1 MCVIEAHQAVRAEG
15 ECVKRILLVCAAIV
29 FAATTGR
36 AAEQT
41 WVGEISDS
49 ACGAHHESGTENV
62 PPPPPKECVAACVR
76 GGSTYV
82 LVVDGKVLQI
92 ANQQLAG
99 LADLPGGKVKVTGEL
114 KGDAV
119 TISKVE
125 KAQ

>member
-1 MCVIEAHQAVRAEG
+1 
-15 ECVKRILLVCAAIV
+15 VKRFVCVCAAIL
-29 FAATTGR
+29 FAATAAR

-62 PPPPPKECVAACVR
+62 PAPPAKECVAACVR

-82 LVVDGKVLQI
+82 LVVDGKTLQI
-92 ANQQLAG
+92 ANQQMAG
-99 LADLPGGKVKVTGEL
+99 LADLPGGKIKVTGEL
-114 KGDAV
+114 KGDAI

-125 KAQ
+125 KMP